1 MTEIF
6 MTKYI
11 SQNPDDTQKIAT
23 EFAATLKG
31 GELVE
36 LIGEL
41 GAGKTTFVRGVAAAL
56 GATAR
61 VKSPTFTVMNEYP
74 VAHPT
79 IKRIVHMDLY
89 RMTNA
94 DHLSGLAIE
103 DVRDAQTVLFIEWP
117 DVFGKEVFV
126 PDVRVTFKVTSDIG
140 REIEIA

>member
-1 MTEIF
+1 MEPF
-6 MTKYI
+6 I
-11 SQNPDDTQKIAT
+11 SRNPEDTQRLAT
-23 EFAATLKG
+23 EFAATLQG

-74 VAHPT
+74 VTHPT

-94 DHLSGLAIE
+94 DHLSGLAME
-103 DVRDAQTVLFIEWP
+103 DVRDAHTVVFIEWP
-117 DVFGKEVFV
+117 DIFGKEVFV
-126 PDVRVTFKVTSDIG
+126 PDVRVKIDVTSETSRQIT
-140 REIEIA
+140 IA